1 MDQLLHIFAFLK
13 AHPKLTICLSPE
25 LPSVDCKDYQTNKG
39 DFAEIYRDVEELLPH
54 RMPLPRGRSVVV
66 TAYVDASHG
75 AKKVTRT
82 SHTGYVV
89 FINRAPVVWCRKQH
103 NTVETSTFSTEF
115 IALNICLGLIEHLR
129 FKLRCFGIPMPKGKP
144 IMFHVKTKVL

>member
-1 MDQLLHIFAFLK
+1 
-13 AHPKLTICLSPE
+13 
-25 LPSVDCKDYQTNKG
+25 VDCKDYQTNKE
-39 DFAEIYRDVEELLPH
+39 DFAEIYRDVEQLLPH

-115 IALNICLGLIEHLR
+115 IALNICSGLLNIYDLSYDASAYQ
-129 FKLRCFGIPMPKGKP
+129 FLKANQL
-144 IMFHVKTKVL
+144 MFYVITKVL